1 MNGALKR
8 LLALAAVLIVCCVVV
23 IWGLS
28 SLDHGRDWNVPGST
42 TTSGKKSL
50 TE

>member
-8 LLALAAVLIVCCVVV
+8 LLALAAVLIACCVVV

-28 SLDHGRDWNVPGST
+28 NLDHGRDWNIPGRT
-42 TTSGKKSL
+42 TTNGKNSL
-50 TE
+50 TD